1 MPFALDYLAL
11 IFFASLGVIQ
21 LAALNN
27 RLRSLYFVGIPIL
40 NLTFALVLVAG
51 AFLWFF
57 LSEPR
62 NLPDTGGGLDGNR
75 QATLSVVG
83 SVSALIFTLAV
94 TSLRAAMRR
103 QEKVSYVPGLESL
116 KSSSYAAAVRST
128 FCRLWVH

>member
-11 IFFASLGVIQ
+11 IFLASLGVVQ

-27 RLRSLYFVGIPIL
+27 GLKGLYFVGIPVL
-40 NLTFALVLVAG
+40 NLTIALALLVG

-75 QATLSVVG
+75 QAILSVIG
-83 SVSALIFTLAV
+83 SVSAVIFTLAV
-94 TSLRAAMRR
+94 TSLRAAMSR
-103 QEKVSYVPGLESL
+103 QEKVSYMPGLEAL
-116 KSSSYAAAVRST
+116 KRSSYVSAVQGT
-128 FCRLWVH
+128 FCRLWAR